1 VKELRRRVEEHCGKE
16 VPEETHLLE
25 LGWCIE
31 EVIVMYMQCERCRE
45 KRYHVEKN
53 KRQEVIKD
61 RQRWYGCQRKRKRKQ
76 HTPTEGKAQQS
87 GI

>member
-1 VKELRRRVEEHCGKE
+1 
-16 VPEETHLLE
+16 
-25 LGWCIE
+25 
-31 EVIVMYMQCERCRE
+31 MYMQCERCRE

-61 RQRWYGCQRKRKRKQ
+61 RQRWCGCQRKRKRKQ